1 MFIGVLSQGDAGTSV
16 PHYWGR
22 EIYREIE
29 GLGFDGLFCGERFA
43 TYHAPAFDCAS
54 LVTAMAC
61 ATDHIAIGTS
71 AVVTSVR
78 HPSLLAKEFACI
90 DQIAGGRLIL
100 GVGIGGDLPSEFH
113 AMGASLQG
121 RGARASESIE
131 IIRRYFRG
139 ERFSYHGK
147 YFDLDDVWIDP
158 PAAQPNVPIW
168 YAGRVDAA
176 RRRAALQ
183 CDGFLTYFS
192 SPAICRHMF
201 SSVREHA
208 ERARRELPPGYVWGT
223 IVNLSLGDDRQT
235 ALRRGKE
242 YLARNYDNPDLLGE
256 EGDQYVVAGSAADCL
271 EGLLGYAEAGCTHLI
286 FQFVPDPNIRLIDQ
300 IRQVAA
306 DLLPVLP

>member
-1 MFIGVLSQGDAGTSV
+1 MFIGILSQGDAGTNV

-22 EIYREIE
+22 ETYREIE

-43 TYHAPAFDCAS
+43 TYHAPVFDCAS

-61 ATDHIAIGTS
+61 ATDHISIGTS

-113 AMGASLQG
+113 AMGARLQG

-158 PAAQPNVPIW
+158 PAAQANVPIW

-208 ERARRELPPGYVWGT
+208 EGARRELPPGAR
-223 IVNLSLGDDRQT
+223 LRLGNYRQ
-235 ALRRGKE
+235 
-242 YLARNYDNPDLLGE
+242 P
-256 EGDQYVVAGSAADCL
+256 QSW
-271 EGLLGYAEAGCTHLI
+271 
-286 FQFVPDPNIRLIDQ
+286 
-300 IRQVAA
+300 
-306 DLLPVLP
+306 

>member
-1 MFIGVLSQGDAGTSV
+1 MFIGILSQGDAGTNV

-22 EIYREIE
+22 ETYREIE

-43 TYHAPAFDCAS
+43 TYHAPVFDCAS

-61 ATDHIAIGTS
+61 ATDHISIGTS

-113 AMGASLQG
+113 AMGARLQG

-147 YFDLDDVWIDP
+147 VLRSGRRLDR
-158 PAAQPNVPIW
+158 PA
-168 YAGRVDAA
+168 G
-176 RRRAALQ
+176 
-183 CDGFLTYFS
+183 GS
-192 SPAICRHMF
+192 SECSDM
-201 SSVREHA
+201 VR
-208 ERARRELPPGYVWGT
+208 GSG
-223 IVNLSLGDDRQT
+223 
-235 ALRRGKE
+235 RRG
-242 YLARNYDNPDLLGE
+242 
-256 EGDQYVVAGSAADCL
+256 AAP
-271 EGLLGYAEAGCTHLI
+271 GRFAM
-286 FQFVPDPNIRLIDQ
+286 
-300 IRQVAA
+300 
-306 DLLPVLP
+306 